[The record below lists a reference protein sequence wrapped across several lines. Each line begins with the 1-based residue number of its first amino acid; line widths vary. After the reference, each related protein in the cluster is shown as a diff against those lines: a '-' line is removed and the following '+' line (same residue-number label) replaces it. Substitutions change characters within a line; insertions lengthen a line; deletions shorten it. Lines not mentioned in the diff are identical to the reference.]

1 MSSQPAVPLVP
12 GRPFHG
18 LVQIAGVHDLQEAVM
33 LAQAGADAI
42 GFPLRLP
49 VNAEDCTEAAAAHMA
64 LAIAPQAT
72 PVCIC
77 YLDRAEEIRQFCAA
91 LNMRHVQLHGDIG
104 TDELKRLKKAAPELF
119 VIKSLVIRCDTDNAA
134 ELEDRMHRMSEYV
147 DAFITDTHNPA
158 TGADGATGMV
168 HDWNISRRLVERSSR
183 PVILA
188 GGLTPDNVAEAIC
201 IVRPAGVDAHTG
213 LEDADGRKDRNLSLR
228 FIRNAKQALA
238 TFSAIIP

>member
-1 MSSQPAVPLVP
+1 MSRTVVSLVP
-12 GRPFHG
+12 SHPFHG
-18 LVQIAGVHDLQEAVM
+18 LVQIAGVHDLQEAAM
-33 LAQAGADAI
+33 LAEAGADAI
-42 GFPLRLP
+42 GYPLRLP
-49 VNAEDCTEAAAAHMA
+49 VNTEDCTEAEAAHMA

-91 LNMRHVQLHGDIG
+91 LNMRHVQLHGDID
-104 TDELKRLKKAAPELF
+104 TEELKRLKAAAPELF
-119 VIKSLVIRCDTDNAA
+119 VIKSLVIRCDTDNTA
-134 ELEDRMHRMSEYV
+134 ELEDRMNHMSEYV
-147 DAFITDTHNPA
+147 DAFITDTHNPD

-168 HDWNISRRLVERSSR
+168 HDWSISRRLVERSSR

-188 GGLTPDNVAEAIC
+188 GGLTPDNVAEAIHM
-201 IVRPAGVDAHTG
+201 VRPAGVDAHTG

-238 TFSAIIP
+238 NFSAITP